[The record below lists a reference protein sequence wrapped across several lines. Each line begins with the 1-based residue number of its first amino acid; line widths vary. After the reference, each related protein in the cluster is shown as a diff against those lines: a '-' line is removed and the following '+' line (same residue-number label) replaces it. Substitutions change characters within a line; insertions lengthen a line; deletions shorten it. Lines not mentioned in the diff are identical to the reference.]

1 MTLRLVAAPD
11 GAVTA
16 LDRAIWLT
24 MPFSLAWTAYVAP
37 DLRAY
42 VALSDAL
49 VTRLGVTDAATTLL
63 TVTDTGDPHG

>member
-11 GAVTA
+11 GAITA

-24 MPFSLAWTAYVAP
+24 LPFSLTWTVYVAP

-42 VALSDAL
+42 VALSDAA
-49 VTRLGVTDAATTLL
+49 VSRLGVADAAVSLL